1 MVSEQQRSVG
11 SLSVSNCHSCA
22 AAGVGRE
29 GAGGDLGVGRMPGA
43 AREERAAVT
52 LHCIPF
58 SPLSG
63 IPELSRGIQLVP
75 QCTEKSS
82 FLLLR

>member
-43 AREERAAVT
+43 AVT

-75 QCTEKSS
+75 QCTEKSG